1 MLTWSLATILCAVAS
16 VTVAKDSVRV
26 KDFGFDPAD
35 STRFVQA
42 ALDSGA
48 RTVYLD
54 RLSRPWVVTP
64 LEGRSNT
71 ELVFVDGAELVAK
84 KNAFKAKQDSLL
96 TFRLA
101 TNVVVRGEG
110 APGVMRM
117 YIDDYL
123 DKSRY
128 ERSEWRHGLRLFSV
142 CGARVENM
150 VIRETGG
157 DGIIVS
163 KAYGTQGAE
172 PSRDV
177 VVCKCVLDGNLR
189 QGVSIITADG
199 FLMTDSVM
207 SNTRG
212 LNPMA
217 GIDVEQ
223 FRATFRMAAQPFV
236 VGFPRWFGPKYQEM
250 FLWFFMI
257 ALQTGFLVL
266 WCKARGTHR

>member
-1 MLTWSLATILCAVAS
+1 
-16 VTVAKDSVRV
+16 
-26 KDFGFDPAD
+26 
-35 STRFVQA
+35 
-42 ALDSGA
+42 
-48 RTVYLD
+48 
-54 RLSRPWVVTP
+54 
-64 LEGRSNT
+64 
-71 ELVFVDGAELVAK
+71 
-84 KNAFKAKQDSLL
+84 
-96 TFRLA
+96 
-101 TNVVVRGEG
+101 
-110 APGVMRM
+110 M

-266 WCKARGTHR
+266 WRKARGTHR